1 MADLIETQMNV
12 IGALFIDIDYS
23 MKKVYGILQP
33 EHFTHTKLK
42 KVYTSILEL
51 YTLGKL
57 VDVQSVANHARTK
70 DMTDLEFGELL
81 RRCVLTTS
89 TSTGIEYHA
98 RELVDNFKSRQLRNI
113 AQSAF
118 IADERNVNEVIGETI
133 NKLSELAAERK
144 SGSKTLREAYQ
155 ENRHKYF
162 NEDYN
167 PEYLNLGFTEID
179 NMISGIEDTD
189 LVCIAA
195 RPSIGKSAFV
205 TQVALNQSKQG
216 KKVIFYNLEM
226 KDKQV
231 IDRMIASEA
240 GIPFD
245 RVRHA
250 KNFIGDEELR
260 FRDAEERVF
269 NCDNL
274 IINDSGSHTVSQ
286 IRNECKFIDCLG
298 LIIID
303 YLQLLKPDGN
313 RNGNKVQEIGDISRG
328 LKALAMELK
337 VPVIALSQMSRNIEG
352 RPDKEPVLAD
362 LRESGDIEQD
372 CNVVMFLYELKEE
385 GQTSKEVKGVKVAKS
400 RQGRTGLAR
409 LVFKGEY
416 MTFYSSSEADT
427 KPRQTKDMKLKQD
440 KNGFMAVAGD
450 EELPFGKEDD

>member
-1 MADLIETQMNV
+1 MADLIETQMSV

-23 MKKVYGILQP
+23 MKKVYGVLHP

-42 KVYTSILEL
+42 KVYASILEL

-70 DMTDLEFGELL
+70 DITDLEFAELL

-89 TSTGIEYHA
+89 TSAGVEYHA
-98 RELVDNFKSRQLRNI
+98 RELVDNYKSRQLRSI
-113 AQSAF
+113 TQSAYN
-118 IADERNVNEVIGETI
+118 ADERNINEVLGETI
-133 NKLSELAAERK
+133 NKLTELASERK
-144 SGSKTLREAYQ
+144 TSSKTLREAYQ
-155 ENRHKYF
+155 ENKHKYF
-162 NEDYN
+162 NEEYN
-167 PEYLNLGFTEID
+167 PEYLNLGFAEID
-179 NMISGIEDTD
+179 KMISGIEDTD

-226 KDKQV
+226 KNKQV

-240 GIPFD
+240 NIPFD

-260 FRDAEERVF
+260 FRDAEERVL
-269 NCDNL
+269 NSDNL

-286 IRNECKFIDCLG
+286 IRNECKFIDGLG

-328 LKALAMELK
+328 LKALAMDLH
-337 VPVIALSQMSRNIEG
+337 VPVIALSQMSRGIEQ
-352 RPDKEPVLAD
+352 RAEKEPVLAD

-372 CNVVMFLYELKEE
+372 CNIVIFLYEIKEE
-385 GQTSKEVKGVKVAKS
+385 GVTSKELKGVKVAKS
-400 RQGRTGLAR
+400 RQGKTGIAR
-409 LVFKGEY
+409 IIFKGEY
-416 MTFYSSSEADT
+416 MTFYDVDSSVDAYS
-427 KPRQTKDMKLKQD
+427 KPKNKPQKDEG
-440 KNGFMAVAGD
+440 GFMTLISG
-450 EELPFGKEDD
+450 ENTPFGSEDD